1 MADRS
6 IQQLGKSVFIK
17 GGYGMTSETYKYW
30 LKKVLLFCLMGMI
43 VIFLTAKG
51 ALAHSN
57 LQKSEKLEIF
67 DGIGGNFTLHSSR
80 NHNASLK
87 DYQGKVVMMFF
98 GYTSCPDT
106 CPITLTL
113 LKQVIEKFGKRADQV
128 QTLFITVDPKRDTPE
143 QMKNYLSSF
152 HPNFIGLTGTKKEI
166 LEVAEKY
173 GSAYMKN
180 PTIDS
185 ESNYLMFHTGY
196 VYLID
201 QSGQVRAIYP
211 KETEVNQIV
220 NDIKGLLVSG

>member
-1 MADRS
+1 
-6 IQQLGKSVFIK
+6 
-17 GGYGMTSETYKYW
+17 MTSQNYKYW
-30 LKKVLLFCLMGMI
+30 LKKVLLFSLMGMI
-43 VIFLTAKG
+43 FIILAAKVP
-51 ALAHSN
+51 LAHSN
-57 LQKSEKLEIF
+57 LKKSEELEVF
-67 DGIGGNFTLHSSR
+67 KGIGGNFTLYSSH

-87 DYQGKVVMMFF
+87 DYQGNVVMMSF
-98 GYTSCPDT
+98 GYTFCPDT

-113 LKQVIEKFGKRADQV
+113 LKQVIEKFSKGSDQV

-143 QMKNYLSSF
+143 HMKNYLSSF

-185 ESNYLMFHTGY
+185 ESNYLMIHTGY

-201 QSGQVRAIYP
+201 QSGKVRAIYP

>member
-1 MADRS
+1 
-6 IQQLGKSVFIK
+6 VFIK
-17 GGYGMTSETYKYW
+17 GEYGMISENYKYW
-30 LKKVLLFCLMGMI
+30 LKKVLLFSLMGMI
-43 VIFLTAKG
+43 FIILTAKVP
-51 ALAHSN
+51 LAHSN
-57 LQKSEKLEIF
+57 LKKSEELEVF
-67 DGIGGNFTLHSSR
+67 KGIGGNFTLYSSH
-80 NHNASLK
+80 NQNASLK
-87 DYQGKVVMMFF
+87 DFQGNVVMMSF
-98 GYTSCPDT
+98 GYTFCPDT

-113 LKQVIEKFGKRADQV
+113 LKQVIEKFNKGSDQV

-143 QMKNYLSSF
+143 HMKNYLSSF

-185 ESNYLMFHTGY
+185 ESNYLMIHTGY

-201 QSGQVRAIYP
+201 QSGKVRAIYP

>member
-1 MADRS
+1 MS
-6 IQQLGKSVFIK
+6 
-17 GGYGMTSETYKYW
+17 SENYKYW
-30 LKKVLLFCLMGMI
+30 VKKVLLFSLMGMI
-43 VIFLTAKG
+43 FIILTAKVP
-51 ALAHSN
+51 LAHSN
-57 LQKSEKLEIF
+57 LKKSEELEVF
-67 DGIGGNFTLHSSR
+67 QGIGGNFTLYSSR
-80 NHNASLK
+80 NQNASLK

-98 GYTSCPDT
+98 GYTYCPDK

-113 LKQVIEKFGKRADQV
+113 LKQVIDKFGKRADQV

-152 HPNFIGLTGTKKEI
+152 HPNFIGLTGTKKQI

-173 GSAYMKN
+173 GSAFMKN

-185 ESNYLMFHTGY
+185 ESNYLMIHTGY

-201 QSGQVRAIYP
+201 QSGKVRAIYP
-211 KETEVNQIV
+211 KETKVNQIV